1 MVTQEFQIIAY
12 YCTSFTHWNTKK
24 RTSLD
29 PEPRP
34 LVEVIGEEKPNKQ
47 ERPVTVISTGAWI
60 VEYGQNHLVEISRND
75 VGWLRLEVHKMHL
88 VEGIQRGE
96 GVGSEVVLMP

>member
-1 MVTQEFQIIAY
+1 M
-12 YCTSFTHWNTKK
+12 
-24 RTSLD
+24 
-29 PEPRP
+29 
-34 LVEVIGEEKPNKQ
+34 EVIGEEKPNKQ
-47 ERPVTVISTGAWI
+47 ERPVTVIRTRAWI

-75 VGWLRLEVHKMHL
+75 VGWLRLEVHKRHL